1 MGTIYKYL
9 AILGLGLALVVGAW
23 FYGHHE
29 GSLAGTAEVN
39 ALRASIATQTAS
51 ASQKAAQAQQQ
62 ADAVALAQAEAAVQ
76 AANAAAAARA
86 NDLQSAHAALSR
98 LKSEVY
104 AYAKGTPENK
114 WLTEPIPGDIVSR
127 MCLYTGRPTAFNRAC
142 AGNTVPPDPGG
153 RP

>member
-1 MGTIYKYL
+1 MNFLYKYL
-9 AILGLGLALVVGAW
+9 AYGFVVMLMLVGGFMV
-23 FYGHHE
+23 GHHE

-51 ASQKAAQAQQQ
+51 ASQKAAQVQQQ

-142 AGNTVPPDPGG
+142 AGNTVPPDSSG